1 MRRIAHISDLHFGRV
16 DPEVADA
23 IVRDIF
29 DLAPVLVIISGDITQ
44 RARARQFAAARRFL
58 DRIPFPKLIVP
69 GNHDI
74 PLYNLGRR
82 FLSPLGRYK
91 RYISQ
96 ELNPCFVDDE
106 VAVFGINT
114 ARPFTWI
121 NGRIS
126 DGQLEQVCE
135 RAEKLPPALFK
146 IAVTHHPFTPPP
158 RGAPLSVVG
167 RARKALRALES
178 CGIELV
184 LSGHFHMAYTG
195 DVTVEELDAAARR
208 ILVVHASTLST
219 RRRGEPN
226 AYNAIDINHPRLS
239 ISSRVWD
246 GSRFYTSV
254 ESDFVMKGR
263 IWEKR

>member
-1 MRRIAHISDLHFGRV
+1 MRKIAHISDLHFGRV
-16 DPEVADA
+16 DPEVAAA
-23 IVRDIF
+23 ITRDLIEL
-29 DLAPVLVIISGDITQ
+29 DPVLVIISGDITQ
-44 RARARQFAAARRFL
+44 RARARQFAAAREFL
-58 DRIPFPKLIVP
+58 DGIPFPKLIVP

-96 ELNPCFVDDE
+96 ELNPSFIDNE

-126 DGQLEQVCE
+126 DAQIEQVCA
-135 RAEKLPPALFK
+135 RAGKLSPSLFK
-146 IAVTHHPFTPPP
+146 IAVTHHPFIPPP

-178 CGIELV
+178 CGMELV

-195 DVTVEELDAAARR
+195 DVTIEAADRR

-226 AYNAIDINHPRLS
+226 AYNFINIQPPRLS
-239 ISSRVWD
+239 ILSRVWN
-246 GSRFYTSV
+246 GSRFYSALQ
-254 ESDFVMKGR
+254 SNFILKGR

>member
-1 MRRIAHISDLHFGRV
+1 MRKIAHISDLHFGRV
-16 DPEVADA
+16 DPDLADA
-23 IVRDIF
+23 IIADLVDIK
-29 DLAPVLVIISGDITQ
+29 PVLVIISGDITQ
-44 RARARQFAAARRFL
+44 RARIRQFAAARQFL

-96 ELNPCFVDDE
+96 ELNPSYIDNE

-126 DGQLEQVCE
+126 DSQLEQVCSKA
-135 RAEKLPPALFK
+135 RKLSPALFK
-146 IAVTHHPFTPPP
+146 VAVTHHPFTPPP

-167 RARKALRALES
+167 RAQKALRALES
-178 CGIELV
+178 CGFELV

-195 DVTVEELDAAARR
+195 DVTIESIDRK
-208 ILVVHASTLST
+208 ILVVHASTVST

-226 AYNAIDINHPRLS
+226 AYNIINFQPPRLS
-239 ISSRVWD
+239 ILSRVWD
-246 GSRFYTSV
+246 GSRFYSAMQ
-254 ESDFVMKGR
+254 SNFIMKGH
-263 IWEKR
+263 IWTKG

>member
-16 DPEVADA
+16 NPEIADA
-23 IVRDIF
+23 IVRDLLE
-29 DLAPVLVIISGDITQ
+29 LAPVLVIISGDITQ
-44 RARARQFAAARRFL
+44 RARARQFAAARNFL

-91 RYISQ
+91 RYISR
-96 ELNPCFVDDE
+96 ELNPSFIDGE

-126 DGQLEQVCE
+126 DTQLEQVCE
-135 RAEKLPPALFK
+135 RAGELPPDMFK

-195 DVTVEELDAAARR
+195 DVTVENVDRR

-226 AYNAIDINHPRLS
+226 AYNAICINTPRLS

-246 GSRFYTSV
+246 GSRFYSSV
-254 ESDFVMKGR
+254 QSNFVMKGR
-263 IWEKR
+263 TWEKR

>member
-1 MRRIAHISDLHFGRV
+1 MRKIAHISDLHFGRV
-16 DPEVADA
+16 DPEVAAA
-23 IVRDIF
+23 IIT
-29 DLAPVLVIISGDITQ
+29 DLGDLSPVLVIISGDITQ
-44 RARARQFAAARRFL
+44 RARARQFAAARDFL

-96 ELNPCFVDDE
+96 ELNPFFIDNE
-106 VAVFGINT
+106 IAVFGINT

-126 DGQLEQVCE
+126 DAQIEQVCA
-135 RAEKLPPALFK
+135 RAAKLSPGLFK
-146 IAVTHHPFTPPP
+146 IAVTHHPFIPPP

-167 RARKALRALES
+167 RARKALKALES

-195 DVTVEELDAAARR
+195 DVTVEAVDRR

-226 AYNAIDINHPRLS
+226 AYNVINIQPPRLS
-239 ISSRVWD
+239 ILSRVWN
-246 GSRFYTSV
+246 GSRFFS
-254 ESDFVMKGR
+254 SLQSNFIMKGR

>member
-1 MRRIAHISDLHFGRV
+1 MSKIAHISDLHFGRV
-16 DPEVADA
+16 DPEVAGA
-23 IVRDIF
+23 IIT
-29 DLAPVLVIISGDITQ
+29 DLEEISPVLVIISGDITQ
-44 RARARQFAAARRFL
+44 RARTRQFAAARDFL

-96 ELNPCFVDDE
+96 ELNPSFINNE
-106 VAVFGINT
+106 LAVFGINT

-126 DGQLEQVCE
+126 DSQIEQVCTK
-135 RAEKLPPALFK
+135 AGKLSPALFK
-146 IAVTHHPFTPPP
+146 IAVTHHPFIPPP

-167 RARKALRALES
+167 RARKALGALES
-178 CGIELV
+178 CGFELV

-195 DVTVEELDAAARR
+195 DVTVESMDRR
-208 ILVVHASTLST
+208 ILVVHASTVST

-226 AYNAIDINHPRLS
+226 AYNVININPPRLS
-239 ISSRVWD
+239 VLSRVWD
-246 GSRFYTSV
+246 GSRFYSAMQ
-254 ESDFVMKGR
+254 SNFIMKGR
-263 IWEKR
+263 LWQRR

>member
-1 MRRIAHISDLHFGRV
+1 MTMSKIAHISDLHFGRV
-16 DPEVADA
+16 DPDVAA
-23 IVRDIF
+23 ALIS
-29 DLAPVLVIISGDITQ
+29 DLEETAPVLVIISGDITQ
-44 RARARQFAAARRFL
+44 RARTRQFAAARDFL
-58 DRIPFPKLIVP
+58 DRIRFPKLIVP

-96 ELNPCFVDDE
+96 ELNPSFVNNDL
-106 VAVFGINT
+106 AVFGINT

-126 DGQLEQVCE
+126 DSQIEQVC
-135 RAEKLPPALFK
+135 AKAGKLPPSLFK
-146 IAVTHHPFTPPP
+146 IAVTHHPFIPPP

-167 RARKALRALES
+167 RARKALKALES
-178 CGIELV
+178 CGFELV
-184 LSGHFHMAYTG
+184 LSGHFHMAYSG
-195 DVTVEELDAAARR
+195 DVTVETVDRR

-226 AYNAIDINHPRLS
+226 AYNLININPPRLS
-239 ISSRVWD
+239 VFSRVWN
-246 GSRFYTSV
+246 GSRFYSAMQ
-254 ESDFVMKGR
+254 SNFIMKGPLWLR
-263 IWEKR
+263 R